1 MLFCLIAFFPLV
13 IFWGFFEF
21 LMFGF
26 GVLNLV
32 PLEVCKLLGSFYIL
46 RP

>member
-1 MLFCLIAFFPLV
+1 MLFCLIAFFSFGYFL
-13 IFWGFFEF
+13 GFFEF

-32 PLEVCKLLGSFYIL
+32 LLEVCKLLGSFYIL